1 MGGESS
7 GAGRDFGGTGFG
19 GGSRRQRRSMRF
31 IQLYT
36 SPSFRHQRSKLVAP
50 PEDWEE
56 SERDVSRHKF
66 SPVVSVSSIPRLLL
80 LAMHPILGR
89 YNRFFAYTS
98 RSSFG

>member
-1 MGGESS
+1 MSGESS

-19 GGSRRQRRSMRF
+19 GGSRRQRRPMRF

-36 SPSFRHQRSKLVAP
+36 SPSFRYQRSKLVAP

-66 SPVVSVSSIPRLLL
+66 SPVVSVSSTPRLLVV
-80 LAMHPILGR
+80 MHPSLAR
-89 YNRFFAYTS
+89 YNRFLPTHKECSLA
-98 RSSFG
+98 